1 MAGSNRRLAIEKILF
16 TMAFGRDIDYHDM
29 VPRLTYLDRCTGKV
43 IWVYPTDDD
52 AYMEAGIPA
61 DENRQERERV
71 AGDSERYLEIPGL
84 DHGDHHEIL
93 KAFLSS
99 DWTDDE
105 EQRQNAEMAY
115 FGSIGGWK
123 QSVHDQGAVY
133 SFYDFRGQRIRMLAE
148 EFLQANGIDPVWK

>member
-29 VPRLTYLDRCTGKV
+29 VPQLTYLDRCTGKV
-43 IWVYPTDDD
+43 IWVYETDDD

-105 EQRQNAEMAY
+105 EQRRDAEAAY
-115 FGSIGGWK
+115 SGSIGRWK
-123 QSVHDQGAVY
+123 KSVNDQDVVHT
-133 SFYDFRGQRIRMLAE
+133 FYDFRDKRKAMLAE
-148 EFLQANGIDPVWK
+148 EFLQENGIAPIWR